1 MMLPKLLGGR
11 KKKDR
16 RPTDLKIPV
25 PRIHGIHNAD
35 LTESQ
40 ISVLL
45 RRPRQAAPTHYNKE
59 HFARTYSHQMISQP
73 DYLRETRDANEP
85 VVYAPKPGHPIPPA
99 RRLLRSEDHDK
110 TQIES
115 EHEAVD
121 DIHSC
126 ESNYDD
132 EDGDLL
138 VESLNV
144 KPGVPVRPD
153 NKKPLRHP
161 ESERPVAVAG
171 GEAAVAAAN
180 ANATVLSKPSPGQ
193 NHFTSSD
200 DLDSIDLS
208 PTPNIPGKFTLVWL
222 HVCPYFGVFLKTII
236 GTPTLVVKA
245 IIQSLSVLKKMCH
258 WNVPLTCQK

>member
-35 LTESQ
+35 LTDSQ
-40 ISVLL
+40 ISALL
-45 RRPRQAAPTHYNKE
+45 RQPHQAAPTHFNKE
-59 HFARTYSHQMISQP
+59 HFARTYSNRMISQP
-73 DYLRETRDANEP
+73 DYLRDARNANEP
-85 VVYAPKPGHPIPPA
+85 VVYAPKPGHPLAPA

-115 EHEAVD
+115 EHETVD
-121 DIHSC
+121 DAYSC
-126 ESNYDD
+126 ESSYDD
-132 EDGDLL
+132 ADGDLV

-161 ESERPVAVAG
+161 DSEKSVAVAG
-171 GEAAVAAAN
+171 GAAVATTAA
-180 ANATVLSKPSPGQ
+180 ATVLPKPPPAKNHSVSP
-193 NHFTSSD
+193 D

-208 PTPNIPGKFTLVWL
+208 PTPNIPGKFA
-222 HVCPYFGVFLKTII
+222 FGVAPCVPLPCFGVLLITIN
-236 GTPTLVVKA
+236 GTPTFCC
-245 IIQSLSVLKKMCH
+245 QRPLSKVF
-258 WNVPLTCQK
+258 

>member
-35 LTESQ
+35 LTDSQ
-40 ISVLL
+40 ISALL
-45 RRPRQAAPTHYNKE
+45 RQPHQAAPTHFNKE
-59 HFARTYSHQMISQP
+59 HFARTYSNRMISQP
-73 DYLRETRDANEP
+73 DYLRDARNANEP
-85 VVYAPKPGHPIPPA
+85 IVYAPKPGHPLAPA

-115 EHEAVD
+115 EHETVD
-121 DIHSC
+121 DTYSC
-126 ESNYDD
+126 ESSYDD
-132 EDGDLL
+132 ADGDLL

-144 KPGVPVRPD
+144 KPSVPVRPD

-161 ESERPVAVAG
+161 DSEKSVV
-171 GEAAVAAAN
+171 VAAGAG
-180 ANATVLSKPSPGQ
+180 AAAATTAAATVLPKLPPAKNHSVSP
-193 NHFTSSD
+193 D

-208 PTPNIPGKFTLVWL
+208 PTPNIPGKFA
-222 HVCPYFGVFLKTII
+222 FGCGSLCASALFWSVSNDHKWVS
-236 GTPTLVVKA
+236 PTLCC
-245 IIQSLSVLKKMCH
+245 QRPLSKVF
-258 WNVPLTCQK
+258 